1 MLRRLLSIGLVLVG
15 LALGGLL
22 ASNLWLILS
31 AGSLSADPGRLQP
44 RDVALVLG
52 TSHYSAEGHTNRHF
66 AGRVD
71 AAAQLYHQG
80 VVRHILASGANPEIY
95 YNEPQR
101 MLEALLERGVPAGD
115 ITLDYAGRRTLDS
128 IIRARSIFGQDAVI
142 IVSQPYHLYRA
153 LFLARA
159 QGLDAQGFAA
169 IAPPLRARWTV
180 ELREVLAR
188 ALAVLD
194 VYVLGTGPQLLGE
207 PEPIRLRPREP
218 GVADQASRRPD
229 LATGSAG

>member
-1 MLRRLLSIGLVLVG
+1 MLGRLIATGAALAGLGLIGL
-15 LALGGLL
+15 LG
-22 ASNLWLILS
+22 ANLWLILS
-31 AGSLSADPGRLQP
+31 AGRLVSDPVQLQP

-52 TSHYSAEGHTNRHF
+52 TSHYSAEGHVNRHF

-80 VVRHILASGANPEIY
+80 VVRHILASGSNPEIY

-101 MLEALLERGVPAGD
+101 MLEALLERGVPARD
-115 ITLDYAGRRTLDS
+115 ITLDFAGRRTLDS
-128 IIRARSIFGQDAVI
+128 IVRARAIFGQDAVI

-159 QGLDAQGFAA
+159 EGLQAQAFAA
-169 IAPPLRARWTV
+169 AAPPLRARWTV

-207 PEPIRLRPREP
+207 PEPIRLDPVEP
-218 GVADQASRRPD
+218 APPA
-229 LATGSAG
+229 